1 VTPHARRLPEPGSM
15 IGDGRF
21 QLIGK
26 LGEGGMAVVYLA
38 DDRVLGREVALKLL
52 VPRYLGRPER
62 EQRLVNEAGYL
73 AKLRGHPCIVELIGS
88 GRLSDGGWPW
98 LSTEFLLGQTLGL
111 LLVRSKL
118 ETARVIDVASQIAA
132 ALAACHERGVV
143 HRDATP
149 GNVFVLDDDDI
160 KLFDFSHAGAVGGPR
175 LAAGAPGRLTGAH
188 DTPGTIG
195 FMGPEQAAKAPA
207 DPTMDV
213 FAFGALLFEMITR
226 RNPFA
231 QFADREAFIVA
242 QRDGRAEMPRL
253 HAFAYEVPEEL
264 AAIVH
269 DCTLPKPADRP
280 TMAEVYWRLK
290 TLGGREV
297 IVPPIVSA
305 PPTPARRRRT
315 AALVLAG
322 VAVVAVLGAG
332 AIVLSRFDDTPA
344 DAVPDSATDRSG
356 EPERGEPETRRVPN
370 RDLAP
375 GPDSE
380 PPPAPGPEPE
390 PEVEPD
396 PKQQPASSPKSA
408 PGVQP
413 PQLAARPD
421 KTAPTGDASC
431 DGVGARGREAFEQR
445 DWRSVLE
452 LTASKNCWRSSEQDR
467 VRLRTTALYHL
478 GRWEECAT
486 LGALSRHPD
495 VLSLTQVCTSTANR
509 KHPEDK

>member
-1 VTPHARRLPEPGSM
+1 VTPDARRLPEPGSM

-21 QLIGK
+21 RLLGK

-38 DDRVLGREVALKLL
+38 ADRVLGRDVALKLL

-73 AKLRGHPCIVELIGS
+73 AKMQGHPCIVELLDS

-98 LSTEFLLGQTLGL
+98 LSTEFLSGQTLDS

-118 ETARVIDVASQIAA
+118 EVARVIDIASQIAA

-149 GNVFVLDDDDI
+149 GNVFVLDDDNI

-231 QFADREAFIVA
+231 QFADREAFIIA

-280 TMAEVYWRLK
+280 AMAEVCWRVK

-297 IVPPIVSA
+297 TVPPIVSA
-305 PPTPARRRRT
+305 SRKPARRRRS
-315 AALVLAG
+315 AALVLGG
-322 VAVVAVLGAG
+322 VAVVAVLGVG
-332 AIVLSRFDDTPA
+332 GIVLSRVDGAPA
-344 DAVPDSATDRSG
+344 DALPDWASDRSRK
-356 EPERGEPETRRVPN
+356 PEHGEPETRRVPN
-370 RDLAP
+370 RDLIP
-375 GPDSE
+375 GPESE
-380 PPPAPGPEPE
+380 PPLAPEPE
-390 PEVEPD
+390 PEPKVEPD
-396 PKQQPASSPKSA
+396 PKPQPAPSPKSA

-421 KTAPTGDASC
+421 KTVPTRTASC
-431 DGVGARGREAFEQR
+431 DGIEARGEEAFEQR
-445 DWRSVLE
+445 EWRSVLE
-452 LTASKNCWRSSEQDR
+452 LTASKNCWRSSEQGR

-478 GRWEECAT
+478 GRWEECAN
-486 LGALSRHPD
+486 LGALSQHPD

-509 KHPEDK
+509 KHPEAK